1 MYNHV
6 GNLVWQAEL
15 DIYGKIRTL
24 ERGSIQDCP
33 FQDCPFRNQGQ
44 YEDVETGLYYNRFRY
59 YSPESGTYI
68 SQDPIGLAGNNPNIY
83 AYVHDSNAWV
93 DVFGLSSFDPF
104 SVGEVTEFP
113 KDIYFGQDRIAPNFS
128 SIGSQADDVI
138 IGQSITDVSS
148 DIKAGKIDPNVM
160 VISYTVDPATGKNVT
175 LNNRGLAAIVESGKT
190 PDMTIKVPYDRVPPH
205 LVADI
210 KNRPPSKTIN
220 ITKNKD
226 GSGFLKKVNS
236 SCK

>member
-33 FQDCPFRNQGQ
+33 FRYQGQ

-83 AYVHDSNAWV
+83 AYVWDSNAWI
-93 DVFGLSSFDPF
+93 DPFGLSEGVYAEMQSYIFTDAWMKGPHANIM
-104 SVGEVTEFP
+104 GP
-113 KDIYFGQDRIAPNFS
+113 KGKLAEAFLQVNNGKLNWVLKHDSNVPKKLRKQVNKVVEKMIDDDAIMQIAKE
-128 SIGSQADDVI
+128 QTDKI
-138 IGQSITDVSS
+138 IKDLENQS
-148 DIKAGKIDPNVM
+148 
-160 VISYTVDPATGKNVT
+160 
-175 LNNRGLAAIVESGKT
+175 
-190 PDMTIKVPYDRVPPH
+190 
-205 LVADI
+205 
-210 KNRPPSKTIN
+210 
-220 ITKNKD
+220 TKNMKD
-226 GSGFLKKVNS
+226 VAKRNLPRFKEMLKLF
-236 SCK
+236 CK